1 MSSKSMSDALKK
13 WDFYKKIPQDLTVS
27 TASGISLS
35 MVGTVVMILLF
46 ILEFNA
52 YLTVQ
57 TSSDIVLDEGND
69 EMLTINFNMTIA
81 DLPCQFASVDVSD
94 MTGTKR
100 HNISQNIDKWR
111 LDHAGRNL
119 GYYTHKEVEYED
131 EQLTQNEMPDNE
143 AESTLLDS
151 HDNMEQYLNS
161 HHLVMVNF
169 HAPWCIWCQR
179 LEPIW
184 KRTAKTL
191 PSLHYGDRVR
201 LAHVDCTAQAE
212 LCHEHH
218 IRAYPTIII
227 FKDNHDH
234 QEFYDGDRSV
244 DAFLGRAKQIMDGEH
259 NEADA
264 LKKQHHEQD
273 KAKAMAEGKLHKKRS
288 GPEGCMIA
296 GVLKVKKVPGN
307 FHVNLHSK
315 KFSQHPELINAT
327 HYIDNLW
334 FGEPLNYNMFS
345 TLPASVRAE
354 IAAQRLEGK
363 AFVATHT
370 NQTYVHYLKLV
381 TSTYKKPGRPDISLY
396 KYSAHSNE
404 YQETNGVPS
413 VMIRYDLSP
422 MSVSVTESHMPFYHF
437 ITNAC
442 AIIGGVFTVIGL
454 IDSMV
459 HQLVTSLNKKV
470 L

>member
-1 MSSKSMSDALKK
+1 MGVNEALKK

-35 MVGTVVMILLF
+35 MCGTVVMILLF
-46 ILEFNA
+46 IFEFNA
-52 YLTVQ
+52 YLTIQ
-57 TSSDIVLDEGND
+57 TSSDIVLDESND
-69 EMLTINFNMTIA
+69 EMLTINFNVTIA

-94 MTGTKR
+94 MTGTR
-100 HNISQNIDKWR
+100 THNVTRNVDKWR
-111 LDHAGRNL
+111 LDSAGRNI
-119 GYYTHKEVEYED
+119 GFYEHKDIVYEEIED
-131 EQLTQNEMPDNE
+131 DGAMPDNE
-143 AESTLLDS
+143 AESHLLAS
-151 HDNMEQYLNS
+151 HDETENFLNA

-191 PSLHYGDRVR
+191 PSLHYGSKVR
-201 LAHVDCTAQAE
+201 LAHVDAILA
-212 LCHEHH
+212 
-218 IRAYPTIII
+218 
-227 FKDNHDH
+227 K
-234 QEFYDGDRSV
+234 
-244 DAFLGRAKQIMDGEH
+244 AKQIIDGEH
-259 NEADA
+259 SEADA
-264 LKKQHHEQD
+264 LKKRHHEED
-273 KAKAMAEGKLHKKRS
+273 KQKAAAVGGNTKKRA
-288 GPEGCMIA
+288 GPEGCMVA
-296 GVLKVKKVPGN
+296 GLLTVKKVPGN
-307 FHVNLHSK
+307 FHINLHSK
-315 KFSQHPELINAT
+315 KFSQHPELINST

-334 FGEPLNYNMFS
+334 FGKALTYNMFS
-345 TLPASVRAE
+345 SLPAQVRTQ

-363 AFVATHT
+363 AFVATRKNH
-370 NQTYVHYLKLV
+370 TYVHYLKLV
-381 TSTYKKPGRPDISLY
+381 TSTYKKTGRPDIHLY

-404 YQETNGVPS
+404 YEDPVVPS

-422 MSVSVTESHMPFYHF
+422 MSLVVTESHMPFYHF

-459 HQLVTSLNKKV
+459 HQVVEGLNKKS